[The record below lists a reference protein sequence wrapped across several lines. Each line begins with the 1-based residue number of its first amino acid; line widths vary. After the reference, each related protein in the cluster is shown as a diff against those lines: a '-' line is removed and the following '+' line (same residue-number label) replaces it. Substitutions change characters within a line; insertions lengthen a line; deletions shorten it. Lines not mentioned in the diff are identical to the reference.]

1 MMPANR
7 LIRFAGFAALAA
19 AVLLALGFSQTRAQ
33 TSPSGQLELGAR
45 LFAENCAVCHG
56 ENGQGR
62 VGATL
67 AKNWPSIRPD
77 LTVHSIIENGISG
90 SVMPAWGQAN
100 GGPFSSEEI
109 DALVLYI
116 LSWQTSGPPQGTP
129 RPTATPRPPISPVP
143 NVVGEPNQGAVLFD
157 QNCAVCHGANAQGR
171 VGANLAKN
179 WPGIRPDL
187 SIKNTIQNGVS
198 GSVMPAWSQT
208 NGGPLS
214 DANINDLVAFILSL
228 PHTQVDQPA
237 ETPAAP
243 TAASW
248 LQGWGGVVIFFVL
261 LVLIVSGALIVQ
273 RQNP

>member
-1 MMPANR
+1 MPANR
-7 LIRFAGFAALAA
+7 LIRYAGLAILVAA
-19 AVLLALGFSQTRAQ
+19 ALLALGSLPTRAQ
-33 TSPSGQLELGAR
+33 TSQSGQLELGAR

-77 LTVHSIIENGISG
+77 LTVRSIIANGISG

-100 GGPFSSEEI
+100 GGPLSDEEI
-109 DALVLYI
+109 DALVFYI
-116 LSWQTSGPPQGTP
+116 LSWQTSGPPQFTP
-129 RPTATPRPPISPVP
+129 HPTATPRPPISTLPSVEGDP
-143 NVVGEPNQGAVLFD
+143 NRGAVLFD

-171 VGANLAKN
+171 IGANLSKS

-187 SIKNTIQNGVS
+187 NIKNTIQNGIP
-198 GSVMPAWSQT
+198 GSVMPAWAQT

-214 DANINDLVAFILSL
+214 EENINDLVAFILSL
-228 PHTQVDQPA
+228 PHTQVGQPA

-243 TAASW
+243 AAMPW
-248 LQGWGGVVIFFVL
+248 LRGWGGVVFFFIL
-261 LVLIVSGALIVQ
+261 LVLIISGALIVQ
-273 RQNP
+273 RQR

>member
-1 MMPANR
+1 MPVNR
-7 LIRFAGFAALAA
+7 LIRYTGFALLVATA
-19 AVLLALGFSQTRAQ
+19 LLAFKFYSTRAQ
-33 TSPSGQLELGAR
+33 TPTSGQLELGAR

-77 LTVHSIIENGISG
+77 LTVRSIIENGISG

-100 GGPFSSEEI
+100 GGPLTNEEVE
-109 DALVLYI
+109 ALVLYI

-129 RPTATPRPPISPVP
+129 RPTATARPPISPVP

-157 QNCAVCHGANAQGR
+157 QNCAVCHGPNAQGR
-171 VGANLAKN
+171 IGANLSKS

-187 SIKNTIQNGVS
+187 SIKNTIQNGIP
-198 GSVMPAWSQT
+198 GSVMPAWAQS

-214 DANINDLVAFILSL
+214 DENINDLVAYILSL

-237 ETPAAP
+237 ATPVAPAAIP
-243 TAASW
+243 W
-248 LQGWGGVVIFFVL
+248 LRGWGGVVVFFVL
-261 LVLIVSGALIVQ
+261 LVFIISGALIIQ

>member
-1 MMPANR
+1 MPANR
-7 LIRFAGFAALAA
+7 LIRYAGFALLIATALL
-19 AVLLALGFSQTRAQ
+19 VFRYSSTLAQ
-33 TSPSGQLELGAR
+33 TPISGQLELGAR

-77 LTVHSIIENGISG
+77 LTVRSIIENGISG

-100 GGPFSSEEI
+100 GGPLTNEEI
-109 DALVLYI
+109 DALVEYI
-116 LSWQTSGPPQGTP
+116 LSWQTSGPPQFTP
-129 RPTATPRPPISPVP
+129 RPSATPRPPISPVP
-143 NVVGEPNQGAVLFD
+143 NVEGEPNQGAILFD

-171 VGANLAKN
+171 VGANLSKS

-198 GSVMPAWSQT
+198 GSVMPAWAQA

-214 DANINDLVAFILSL
+214 DAEINDLVAFILSL

-243 TAASW
+243 AAASW
-248 LQGWGGVVIFFVL
+248 LQGWGGVIVFFVL

-273 RQNP
+273 RRQP

>member
-1 MMPANR
+1 MPANR
-7 LIRFAGFAALAA
+7 LIRYAGFALLIATALL
-19 AVLLALGFSQTRAQ
+19 VFRYSSTLAQ
-33 TSPSGQLELGAR
+33 TPTSGQLELGAR

-77 LTVHSIIENGISG
+77 LTVRSIIENGISG

-100 GGPFSSEEI
+100 GGPLTNEEI
-109 DALVLYI
+109 DALVEYI
-116 LSWQTSGPPQGTP
+116 LSWQTSGPPQFTP
-129 RPTATPRPPISPVP
+129 RPSATPRPPISPVP
-143 NVVGEPNQGAVLFD
+143 NVEGEPNQGAILFD

-171 VGANLAKN
+171 VGANLSKS

-198 GSVMPAWSQT
+198 GSVMPAWAQA

-214 DANINDLVAFILSL
+214 DAEINDLVAFILSL

-243 TAASW
+243 AAASW
-248 LQGWGGVVIFFVL
+248 LQGWGGVIVFFVL

-273 RQNP
+273 RRQP

>member
-1 MMPANR
+1 MPAKR
-7 LIRFAGFAALAA
+7 LLRFAGFAVLMAA
-19 AVLLALGFSQTRAQ
+19 ALLAPGFSHTRAQ

-45 LFAENCAVCHG
+45 VFAENCAVCHG

-77 LTVHSIIENGISG
+77 LTVRSIIENGISG

-100 GGPFSSEEI
+100 GGPLTNEEI
-109 DALVLYI
+109 DALVFYI

-143 NVVGEPNQGAVLFD
+143 NVEGEPNQGAVLFD

-171 VGANLAKN
+171 VGANLSKS

-187 SIKNTIQNGVS
+187 SIKNTIQNGVP
-198 GSVMPAWSQT
+198 GSVMPAWAQT

-214 DANINDLVAFILSL
+214 DENINDLVAFILSL

-243 TAASW
+243 AAASW
-248 LQGWGGVVIFFVL
+248 LQGWGGVVIFFIL
-261 LVLIVSGALIVQ
+261 LVLIVSGALIIQ
-273 RQNP
+273 RQP

>member
-1 MMPANR
+1 MPANR
-7 LIRFAGFAALAA
+7 LIRYAVFALLVATALL
-19 AVLLALGFSQTRAQ
+19 VFRYSSTLAQ
-33 TSPSGQLELGAR
+33 TPTSGQLELGAR

-77 LTVHSIIENGISG
+77 LTVRSIIENGISG

-100 GGPFSSEEI
+100 GGPLTNEEVE
-109 DALVLYI
+109 ALVLYI

-129 RPTATPRPPISPVP
+129 RPTATARPPISPVP
-143 NVVGEPNQGAVLFD
+143 NVVGEPNRGAVLFD
-157 QNCAVCHGANAQGR
+157 QNCAVCHGPNAQGR
-171 VGANLAKN
+171 IGANLSKS

-187 SIKNTIQNGVS
+187 SIKNTIQNGIP
-198 GSVMPAWSQT
+198 GSVMPAWAQA
-208 NGGPLS
+208 NGGPIS
-214 DANINDLVAFILSL
+214 DENINDLVAFILSL

-237 ETPAAP
+237 ETPIAPAAIP
-243 TAASW
+243 W
-248 LQGWGGVVIFFVL
+248 LRGWGGVVVFFVL
-261 LVLIVSGALIVQ
+261 LVFIISGALIIQ